1 MQLSIDNSKIDP
13 VTLQVIGGALTT
25 IAKEMAY
32 VMYRM
37 SYSSIIRESE
47 DLGAGIFAKNGDTL
61 AESDSTPMHIGSIP
75 GYLRGI
81 MDKLKDNI
89 HPGDVI
95 WNNDPYAGASHSP
108 DIGIFEPIFYQGE
121 LIAWAGTTAHHLDIG
136 GSQPGLLINAP
147 DIYAEG
153 LVLNGVKL
161 YDRGHRNES
170 FWEVVRQKVRTPV
183 QVIGDLEAQI
193 AACRLGVK
201 RFVELLDKYGKE
213 TVLLACD
220 ELLNYTERMMRY
232 EISQIPDG
240 IYEAQSYL
248 DPDGLPNAEPLKVHV
263 KIEKAGDELTVDLSE
278 TADQVPIAYN
288 VSFEGATCVSTYNVL
303 RSLFLDT
310 ATHDYVPA
318 NEGAFRPINIVAR
331 PGSILNPNKPAATF
345 SRGNQVN
352 TVADLVI
359 KALAP
364 AIPDRICAGSAANL
378 QFASYAGVD
387 EGGNYW
393 VHIEVDEG
401 SYGGRPNKDGMDAV
415 DFSSWNTRNNPIED
429 LDMHIPMV
437 CERYELREDTAGAG
451 KWRGGMGI
459 IRWNRFLTDG
469 VMTMEGDKASVK
481 PWGFEGGTPGAPS
494 QLIKNPDTEAEPL
507 PSKYDG
513 LRFQAGES
521 VQIEVPSSGGYGDPL
536 ARPAELV
543 YEDVLDEIVS
553 RENARSL
560 YGVVVTDDGIDAAA
574 TAALRSEIQASR
586 GDIPTYTE

>member
-1 MQLSIDNSKIDP
+1 MTTPDFLSTAKMDP
-13 VTLQVIGGALTT
+13 ITLQVIGGALTT

-47 DLGAGIFAKNGDTL
+47 DLGAGIFAKNSDTL

-75 GYLRGI
+75 GYLRGV
-81 MDKLKDNI
+81 MQKLGDRI
-89 HPGDVI
+89 YTEDVI

-108 DIGIFEPIFYQGE
+108 DIGIFEPMFHQGE
-121 LIAWAGTTAHHLDIG
+121 LVAWAGTTAHHLDIG
-136 GSQPGLLINAP
+136 GSQPGLLISAP

-153 LVLNGVKL
+153 LVLNGIKL
-161 YDRGHRNES
+161 YEKGIRNDS
-170 FWEVVRQKVRTPV
+170 FWDVIRQKVRTPV

-193 AACRLGVK
+193 AACHLGVK
-201 RFVELLDKYGKE
+201 RFTELLDKYGKD

-220 ELLNYTERMMRY
+220 ELLNYTERMMRH
-232 EISQIPDG
+232 EISKIPDG
-240 IYEAQSYL
+240 VYEAESYL
-248 DPDGLPNAEPLKVHV
+248 DPDGLPAAEPLKIHV
-263 KIEKAGDELTVDLSE
+263 EIRKQGDELTVDLSKS
-278 TADQVPIAYN
+278 ADQVPIAYN

-303 RSLFLDT
+303 RSIFLDT

-318 NEGAFRPINIVAR
+318 NEGAFRPIHIVAR
-331 PGSILNPNKPAATF
+331 KGCILNPQKPAGTF

-364 AIPDRICAGSAANL
+364 VIPQQVCAGSAANL

-387 EGGNYW
+387 EKGDYW
-393 VHIEVDEG
+393 VYIEVDEG
-401 SYGGRPNKDGMDAV
+401 SYGGRPNRDGMDAV

-451 KWRGGMGI
+451 QWRGGMGI
-459 IRWNRFLTDG
+459 VRWNRFLTDG
-469 VMTMEGDKASVK
+469 VMTMEGDKGSVR
-481 PWGFEGGTPGAPS
+481 PWGFRGGTPGVPA
-494 QLIKNPDTEAEPL
+494 QLIKNPDTEAQPL

-513 LRFQAGES
+513 LRFKAGES
-521 VQIEVPSSGGYGDPL
+521 VLIAVPSSGGYGDPL
-536 ARPAELV
+536 DRPAALV
-543 YEDVLDEIVS
+543 HEDVLDDIVS
-553 RENARSL
+553 VENAKTV
-560 YGVVVTDDGIDAAA
+560 YGVVIEEGQLNVERTEQLRA
-574 TAALRSEIQASR
+574 TLRSQR
-586 GDIPTYTE
+586 